1 MLLLFEDLFSIFVIL
16 DGVSSAVPLIGT
28 GFVEEWLP
36 WLVFVALV
44 IIWKLRTYMVHDR
57 FVVVQLR
64 KKNRQIHR

>member
-36 WLVFVALV
+36 WLVFVAVV
-44 IIWKLRTYMVHDR
+44 IIWKLRTYIVHDR

>member
-36 WLVFVALV
+36 WLVFVAVV